1 MNSAKALW
9 SPNNQGQDHA
19 TGQSSA
25 EQQDRQDNTM
35 ALVYPDGRVTNVKV
49 RQKKS
54 FS

>member
-1 MNSAKALW
+1 MKSAKAIW
-9 SPNNQGQDHA
+9 SPNNQGQAHA
-19 TGQSSA
+19 NGQSSNDP
-25 EQQDRQDNTM
+25 QDRQENTM

>member
-1 MNSAKALW
+1 MNSAKALF
-9 SPNNQGQDHA
+9 SSNNHGQNYVSRPSSVDSQGHQE
-19 TGQSSA
+19 S
-25 EQQDRQDNTM
+25 TM